1 MSYFSD
7 LLSLYIK
14 ESPYN
19 IKHLAN
25 ESQLD
30 RTIIQKYISGN
41 RFPSSYSN
49 IEKIISHL
57 TLTNQQKCDLK
68 KAYHIEKFGIE
79 QYQYLLK
86 IKSII
91 ENMHLIEPISFSTE
105 YQFEIN
111 KSFAL
116 NLEELLTFTHM
127 LLDDAQKTNHKL
139 KICLPTSNKLYKL
152 IKNAVCL
159 NDSLSLDHLLYLEND
174 TLKYKDMYNLIQFE
188 NCFPTLLSNKCII
201 KYMYLQSIS
210 TLETKNMY
218 PYSIHSQ
225 NYSLLINSQL
235 NLGIL
240 LKNDIN
246 QHLRLQFDK
255 TFNNA
260 YFYNHYY
267 QSNLGYLSLHSL
279 FNNKLHTYFLLQRK
293 PGILFALDK
302 DMIDRHFIGNND
314 QYQELL
320 NYLNHYK
327 KHITNI
333 LSSHELHFYF
343 TRSGL
348 LEFIKSGISYDLP
361 LSLMTPFDNEE
372 INFILHR
379 LVNINKHY
387 HNFYLH
393 LIKEDFKI
401 PSHCSIAYQQDNEI
415 LFILKDE
422 QHYHGFILDETT
434 IKKEFFNLKHLM
446 DIENFVYSEKET
458 IQFLKEFI

>member
-210 TLETKNMY
+210 TLETKICILILY
-218 PYSIHSQ
+218 IAK
-225 NYSLLINSQL
+225 LL
-235 NLGIL
+235 
-240 LKNDIN
+240 
-246 QHLRLQFDK
+246 F
-255 TFNNA
+255 
-260 YFYNHYY
+260 
-267 QSNLGYLSLHSL
+267 
-279 FNNKLHTYFLLQRK
+279 
-293 PGILFALDK
+293 
-302 DMIDRHFIGNND
+302 
-314 QYQELL
+314 
-320 NYLNHYK
+320 
-327 KHITNI
+327 
-333 LSSHELHFYF
+333 
-343 TRSGL
+343 
-348 LEFIKSGISYDLP
+348 
-361 LSLMTPFDNEE
+361 
-372 INFILHR
+372 
-379 LVNINKHY
+379 VN
-387 HNFYLH
+387 
-393 LIKEDFKI
+393 
-401 PSHCSIAYQQDNEI
+401 
-415 LFILKDE
+415 
-422 QHYHGFILDETT
+422 
-434 IKKEFFNLKHLM
+434 
-446 DIENFVYSEKET
+446 
-458 IQFLKEFI
+458 